1 MSKTVRTIRG
11 LALSGV
17 AALGLIA
24 LTPAFADSEFVSGG
38 GAISANADLNFRV
51 TVPRFIDFQVGAAS
65 GVDEVAFTVP
75 AADIGDGNAI
85 NAASPIPVRLRS
97 NAGNITLAASSA
109 TTGLTAAG
117 LDPILWSEISGTSS
131 EATDLP
137 VPAVGG
143 SVNLSATSGII
154 NRTADWSF
162 AFENNNLV
170 GAGVYTGT
178 VTYTASAP

>member
-1 MSKTVRTIRG
+1 MKATSMMG
-11 LALSGV
+11 APSAAMLAAMR
-17 AALGLIA
+17 AACA
-24 LTPAFADSEFVSGG
+24 SGG
-38 GAISANADLNFRV
+38 RP
-51 TVPRFIDFQVGAAS
+51 TVGVGAPGS
-65 GVDEVAFTVP
+65 
-75 AADIGDGNAI
+75 
-85 NAASPIPVRLRS
+85 
-97 NAGNITLAASSA
+97 
-109 TTGLTAAG
+109 LTAAG

-143 SVNLSATSGII
+143 SVNLSAISGII

-178 VTYTASAP
+178 VTYTASPP

>member
-1 MSKTVRTIRG
+1 MRAPPGSRG
-11 LALSGV
+11 HDAQHVKL
-17 AALGLIA
+17 
-24 LTPAFADSEFVSGG
+24 
-38 GAISANADLNFRV
+38 
-51 TVPRFIDFQVGAAS
+51 
-65 GVDEVAFTVP
+65 
-75 AADIGDGNAI
+75 
-85 NAASPIPVRLRS
+85 
-97 NAGNITLAASSA
+97 
-109 TTGLTAAG
+109 TGLTAAG

-154 NRTADWSF
+154 NRTADGSF

-178 VTYTASAP
+178 VTYTATAP